1 MQQWFSNSL
10 VIGLLTVGLE
20 SFAMGQVIFTQPLSP
35 RIANYQISAVLN
47 TEKKTVQ
54 GKQVLTWRNH
64 TQDTISEL
72 RFHLY
77 LNAFK
82 NSETTFMCESG
93 GINRSFSIG
102 EKGWGWIDVSS
113 IKVVDGEDLTDK
125 IDFIQPD
132 DGNRNDQTV
141 IRVPLSTPVQ
151 PQQTIQLALEFME
164 QLPRAFARTGYQNN
178 FFMVAQWFPKIGVYE
193 APGERYATR
202 GSWNCHQFHSNTE
215 FFADY
220 GIYDVDLTVPS
231 DYVVGAVGLLQ
242 KERANGDGTK
252 TMFYRAEDVHD
263 FCWTADPVYRVA
275 RDKWNNVEVTLL
287 YQPSHSDQVT
297 RYLNAAKIGLEYFD
311 KLYGKYPYPN
321 LTVVDPPVDAMG
333 AGGMEY
339 PTLITA
345 GAFWNMPE
353 GIKFTEMVTIHEFGH
368 QYWYGLVANNEF
380 EEAWLDEG
388 INTYSEI
395 KIMTAAYGEDASL
408 IKFYGISISDLAEQR
423 GGYTCS
429 SDPKRGAIFQKAW
442 TYERGGY
449 GTYSY
454 SKPGLMLVTLENY
467 LGQETMAKI
476 MRTFFERWKFR
487 HPTSRDFIAV
497 VNEVS
502 GKDLNWYFDQVLYGT
517 DVVDY
522 AVSSISNREVGE
534 KLFGVFERNGQ
545 KATLKGEKDT
555 TQRHSNGN
563 ELFESKVIVSR
574 LGEVKL
580 PVEVFIKFV
589 NGETLREQWDGQ
601 DRWKVFKYQK
611 DTKVLSVE
619 VDPDHKIPLDV
630 NLTNNSKTT
639 DRHTIGIWK
648 YVLRW
653 LFWMQSLLHYFSMF
667 A

>member
-1 MQQWFSNSL
+1 
-10 VIGLLTVGLE
+10 
-20 SFAMGQVIFTQPLSP
+20 
-35 RIANYQISAVLN
+35 
-47 TEKKTVQ
+47 
-54 GKQVLTWRNH
+54 
-64 TQDTISEL
+64 
-72 RFHLY
+72 
-77 LNAFK
+77 
-82 NSETTFMCESG
+82 
-93 GINRSFSIG
+93 
-102 EKGWGWIDVSS
+102 
-113 IKVVDGEDLTDK
+113 
-125 IDFIQPD
+125 
-132 DGNRNDQTV
+132 
-141 IRVPLSTPVQ
+141 
-151 PQQTIQLALEFME
+151 
-164 QLPRAFARTGYQNN
+164 
-178 FFMVAQWFPKIGVYE
+178 
-193 APGERYATR
+193 
-202 GSWNCHQFHSNTE
+202 
-215 FFADY
+215 
-220 GIYDVDLTVPS
+220 
-231 DYVVGAVGLLQ
+231 
-242 KERANGDGTK
+242 
-252 TMFYRAEDVHD
+252 
-263 FCWTADPVYRVA
+263 
-275 RDKWNNVEVTLL
+275 
-287 YQPSHSDQVT
+287 
-297 RYLNAAKIGLEYFD
+297 
-311 KLYGKYPYPN
+311 
-321 LTVVDPPVDAMG
+321 
-333 AGGMEY
+333 
-339 PTLITA
+339 
-345 GAFWNMPE
+345 
-353 GIKFTEMVTIHEFGH
+353 
-368 QYWYGLVANNEF
+368 
-380 EEAWLDEG
+380 
-388 INTYSEI
+388 
-395 KIMTAAYGEDASL
+395 MTAAYGEDASL